1 MAGVHTHRAF
11 LLCNYLLLGRPA
23 VVPWWRLATG
33 AGRRPAV
40 GGDSAWVQW
49 RWQASPAAT
58 RQLLSLVAPSP
69 QLSRSAV
76 HPAAGSRHLG
86 RGQVE
91 LICQI

>member
-11 LLCNYLLLGRPA
+11 LLCNYLLLGFL
-23 VVPWWRLATG
+23 VHCG
-33 AGRRPAV
+33 GRRWCRGGDWQWAPGGGRRV
-40 GGDSAWVQW
+40 GDSAWVLW

-76 HPAAGSRHLG
+76 HPAAVGT
-86 RGQVE
+86 
-91 LICQI
+91 

>member
-40 GGDSAWVQW
+40 GDSAWVQW